1 MLERIHWG
9 SDANLAIMQEFIF
22 ALQEALHALVRSE
35 DGLAAVRNFESSYK
49 SLRERKAIK
58 R

>member
-1 MLERIHWG
+1 LRTFIV
-9 SDANLAIMQEFIF
+9 AIMQEFIF
-22 ALQEALHALVRSE
+22 ALQEALHELACAE
-35 DGLAAVRNFESSYK
+35 DGLAAFRNVELAHK

>member
-1 MLERIHWG
+1 LRTFIV
-9 SDANLAIMQEFIF
+9 AIMQEFIF
-22 ALQEALHALVRSE
+22 ALQQALHVLVRSE
-35 DGLAAVRNFESSYK
+35 DGLAAVRNVELAHK

>member
-35 DGLAAVRNFESSYK
+35 DGLAAFRNVELAHK

>member
-1 MLERIHWG
+1 VPTTSGPLRTFIV
-9 SDANLAIMQEFIF
+9 AIMQEFIF
-22 ALQEALHALVRSE
+22 ALQQALHVLVRSE
-35 DGLAAVRNFESSYK
+35 DGLAAVRNVELAHK